1 MATESRQTAHI
12 DQEAIDR
19 TVAGLKSRNVD
30 AVVAENGDDALR
42 ILIEMIP
49 DGAEVFKSTSETL
62 DTIGYSDY
70 IRQTDRY
77 RNLYA
82 EVSAET
88 DREKQRELR
97 RLVSVAEYYVGSV
110 HAIAETGEVIVA
122 SGSGSQLGGLRLR
135 GQIRHLGCRGA
146 ENLPQPGRRPGAGQG
161 LFRRAAPRVGRVAG
175 PCRRPA
181 GQADDFRERAEHRPD
196 QDGADQ
202 GIVGLV
208 SIGAIAQ
215 LTAEAQST
223 RRFAEI
229 VCVLRVLCVSAVKK
243 SLKCDCAEQ
252 SPSRFDHR

>member
-1 MATESRQTAHI
+1 MATESRQTAQI

-122 SGSGSQLGGLRLR
+122 SGSGSQLGATSTGPNTSSGLP
-135 GQIRHLGCRGA
+135 GCRKS
-146 ENLPQPGRRPGAGQG
+146 
-161 LFRRAAPRVGRVAG
+161 APAWTMPWRG
-175 PCRRPA
+175 
-181 GQADDFRERAEHRPD
+181 
-196 QDGADQ
+196 
-202 GIVGLV
+202 
-208 SIGAIAQ
+208 
-215 LTAEAQST
+215 
-223 RRFAEI
+223 
-229 VCVLRVLCVSAVKK
+229 
-243 SLKCDCAEQ
+243 
-252 SPSRFDHR
+252 

>member
-1 MATESRQTAHI
+1 MATESRQTAQI

-110 HAIAETGEVIVA
+110 QAIAETGEVIVA
-122 SGSGSQLGGLRLR
+122 SGSGSQLGAYVYGAKYVIWVAGVQKICPSLDDALARVK
-135 GQIRHLGCRGA
+135 GFSVERHHEWA
-146 ENLPQPGRRPGAGQG
+146 VSQG
-161 LFRRAAPRVGRVAG
+161 RAAAPLGKLMIFENEQNTDR
-175 PCRRPA
+175 
-181 GQADDFRERAEHRPD
+181 
-196 QDGADQ
+196 
-202 GIVGLV
+202 IKM
-208 SIGAIAQ
+208 
-215 LTAEAQST
+215 
-223 RRFAEI
+223 
-229 VCVLRVLCVSAVKK
+229 VLIKE
-243 SLKCDCAEQ
+243 SLGW
-252 SPSRFDHR
+252 